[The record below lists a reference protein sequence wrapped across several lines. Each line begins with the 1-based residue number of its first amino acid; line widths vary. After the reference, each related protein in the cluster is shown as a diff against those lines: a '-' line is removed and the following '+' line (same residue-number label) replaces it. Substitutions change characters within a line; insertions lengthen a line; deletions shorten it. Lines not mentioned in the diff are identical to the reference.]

1 MHTSIHDVVAINVG
15 EAERQT
21 RSEEA
26 KRLGIT
32 ENYWYR
38 RIVIEDDEGRRFY
51 FNLFS
56 DEEGGLDFNKGA

>member
-15 EAERQT
+15 EVERQT

-26 KRLGIT
+26 ISRGFT
-32 ENYWYR
+32 EDYWYR
-38 RIVIEDDEGRRFY
+38 RIVIKDDEGRRFY

-56 DEEGGLDFNKGA
+56 DKEGGLDFNKGA

>member
-1 MHTSIHDVVAINVG
+1 MHASIHDVVAINVG
-15 EAERQT
+15 EVERQT

-32 ENYWYR
+32 KDYWYR
-38 RIVIEDDEGRRFY
+38 RIVIKDDEGRTFY
-51 FNLFS
+51 FSLFS